1 MNRTSMERAADAED
15 PNITMDECNTCGS
28 PIDEE
33 QGDVRGYFGILP
45 MAFCV
50 WCLSS
55 IKDMVIQM
63 NGFDDIDTL
72 QERIDDLKDEHQ

>member
-55 IKDMVIQM
+55 IKDKVIQM
-63 NGFDDIDTL
+63 NRFDDIDTL

>member
-1 MNRTSMERAADAED
+1 MERAADAED

-28 PIDEE
+28 LIDEE

-63 NGFDDIDTL
+63 NRFDDIDTL